1 MMQGIPVMFYAAS
14 QDSGSVLELDY
25 MTKPIQIDEL
35 QRVLGRQWSA
45 GQAAETRTFLVVD
58 DEPNTLE
65 MNARIVQSHSPTS
78 QILKA
83 HDGCEALEIL
93 RRSVVDLVL
102 LDLMMPEMDG
112 FGVLEAMREQDTTRD
127 IPVIV
132 LTGKLLT
139 EADMARLNH
148 GVARVLSKGLFTVD
162 ETLAHVSAALE
173 HKRRLSSEAQRLV
186 RRAMAYLHEHYDEPV
201 SRRDIAQHV
210 GMAEDHLTH
219 CFRQELGTTPIAY
232 LNRYRINQAKRLL
245 KESEQNIT
253 EIAFAVGFSDSGYFS
268 RVFRRETGTSP
279 EAFRRT

>member
-1 MMQGIPVMFYAAS
+1 
-14 QDSGSVLELDY
+14 
-25 MTKPIQIDEL
+25 
-35 QRVLGRQWSA
+35 
-45 GQAAETRTFLVVD
+45 
-58 DEPNTLE
+58 
-65 MNARIVQSHSPTS
+65 
-78 QILKA
+78 
-83 HDGCEALEIL
+83 
-93 RRSVVDLVL
+93 
-102 LDLMMPEMDG
+102 
-112 FGVLEAMREQDTTRD
+112 MREQDTTRD